1 MPVVTWLHPTAE
13 HTFRSETRNGF
24 GSHGEPVVFEL
35 GPGGNVARLKVG
47 ENFMTPVGE
56 W

>member
-1 MPVVTWLHPTAE
+1 V
-13 HTFRSETRNGF
+13 FRGETRNGF

-35 GPGGNVARLKVG
+35 GADGRVTRLKVG
-47 ENFMTPVGE
+47 ENYLTPVTE